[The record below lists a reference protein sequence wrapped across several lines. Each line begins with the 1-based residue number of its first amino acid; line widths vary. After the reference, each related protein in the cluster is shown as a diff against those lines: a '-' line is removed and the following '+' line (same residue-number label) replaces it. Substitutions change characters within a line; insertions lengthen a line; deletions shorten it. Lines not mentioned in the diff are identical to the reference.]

1 MLRGFFAFSIK
12 ITAFADHINITEA
25 PVSIILLMDAGAFF
39 RFEGSCII

>member
-1 MLRGFFAFSIK
+1 MLRFFAFSIK
-12 ITAFADHINITEA
+12 ITAFADHINIIEA